1 MVMDVGEMLLFP
13 TPTLFTNV
21 DYKCKEL
28 SLGYGGD
35 AFLTWVVVTQVIYLF
50 YTHTHICICVSCF
63 SCVQLFVILWTVVQ
77 QNPLS
82 MRILQARILE
92 WGTSLVVQWLRLC
105 APNAGDPSLIP
116 GQGTRSHMPQLR
128 PGAAK

>member
-1 MVMDVGEMLLFP
+1 MLLFP

-35 AFLTWVVVTQVIYLF
+35 AFLTWVVVIQVIYLF
-50 YTHTHICICVSCF
+50 YTHTHIYVCMVSHF
-63 SCVQLFVILWTVVQ
+63 SCVQLFVILWNVVQ

-82 MRILQARILE
+82 MRILWARILVWE
-92 WGTSLVVQWLRLC
+92 TSLVVQWLRLH
-105 APNAGDPSLIP
+105 APNAGDPGLIP

>member
-92 WGTSLVVQWLRLC
+92 WLACPFSRVSSQPRNQTQV
-105 APNAGDPSLIP
+105 SLIAD
-116 GQGTRSHMPQLR
+116 TF
-128 PGAAK
+128 

>member
-1 MVMDVGEMLLFP
+1 MLLFP

-35 AFLTWVVVTQVIYLF
+35 AFLTWVVVIQVIYLF
-50 YTHTHICICVSCF
+50 YTHTHIYVCMVSHF

-82 MRILQARILE
+82 MRILWARILVWE
-92 WGTSLVVQWLRLC
+92 TSLVVQWLRLH
-105 APNAGDPSLIP
+105 APNAGDPGSIP
-116 GQGTRSHMPQLR
+116 AQGTRPHLLQLR
-128 PGAAK
+128 DHMLQ

>member
-1 MVMDVGEMLLFP
+1 MLLFP

-35 AFLTWVVVTQVIYLF
+35 AFLTWVVVIQVIYLF
-50 YTHTHICICVSCF
+50 YTHTHIYVCMVSHF

-82 MRILQARILE
+82 MRILWARILVWE
-92 WGTSLVVQWLRLC
+92 TSLVVQWLRLR
-105 APNAGDPSLIP
+105 APNAGDPGLIP

>member
-1 MVMDVGEMLLFP
+1 MLLFP

-35 AFLTWVVVTQVIYLF
+35 AFLTWVVVIQVIYLF
-50 YTHTHICICVSCF
+50 YTHTHIYVCMVSHF

-82 MRILQARILE
+82 MRILWARILVWE
-92 WGTSLVVQWLRLC
+92 TSLVVQWLRLH
-105 APNAGDPSLIP
+105 APNAGDPGLIP